1 MRAACALFIG
11 CLILL
16 TSSTACRQGTGA
28 LAYYFRP
35 PDIQKPEWQF
45 PEGSRVAL
53 VIEAARP
60 EFENPVF
67 NAALHDRTVEM
78 LRAGKSKAAFISHRA
93 AVELRQQNDQYRK
106 WSIQRIGQ
114 KLSVD
119 YVLYARVTQ
128 LVLLPTPEYPLITPT
143 VALNLKVIDVDA
155 PTLHARVWPEEKSG
169 RVMNCKRQTIQVS
182 ETDPDA
188 IDSEARKLG
197 FDTAYFVSMPFIK
210 VDMENKRP
218 VER

>member
-1 MRAACALFIG
+1 MRYPRAL
-11 CLILL
+11 LISGLL
-16 TSSTACRQGTGA
+16 LLSANAGCRQFLGA
-28 LAYYFRP
+28 MSYYFRP
-35 PDIQKPEWQF
+35 PQIQKPEWEF

-60 EFENPVF
+60 ELENPVF
-67 NAALHDRTVEM
+67 NAALHERTVEM
-78 LRAGKSKAAFISHRA
+78 LRSGKSQARFISHRT
-93 AVELRQQNDQYRK
+93 AVELRQQSDDYRK
-106 WSIQRIGQ
+106 WSIQKIGR

-128 LVLLPTPEYPLITPT
+128 LVLQPSPNYPLITPA

-155 PTLHARVWPEEKSG
+155 PTLHARIWPDEKSG
-169 RVMNCKRQTIQVS
+169 RAMSCDRQTIQVS

-197 FDTAYFVSMPFIK
+197 YDMAYWVSMPFIK
-210 VDMENKRP
+210 VDMEDPPP